1 MKEIKLK
8 IVTPEKV
15 LYEGMVEAVS
25 FPTVDGEITVLPH
38 HIPIIAA
45 IKAGELKIKKA
56 GKDEFFH
63 VTKGVLEVDG
73 EMITLLTDAAE
84 RSLEIDEKRAQE
96 AHERAKQVMAE
107 KRTDIESYAE
117 ATAQLE
123 RALSRLK
130 VVRRRRGSA
139 GPGAGMSFNQQA

>member
-15 LYEGMVEAVS
+15 LYEGMVESVS

-38 HIPIIAA
+38 HLPIISAV
-45 IKAGELKIKKA
+45 KAGELKIKID
-56 GKDEFFH
+56 GKYDFFH
-63 VTKGVLEVDG
+63 VTRGVLEVDG
-73 EMITLLTDAAE
+73 RMITLLTDAAE

-96 AHERAKQVMAE
+96 AHERAKQIMAE
-107 KRTDIESYAE
+107 KRTDVESYAE

-130 VVRRRRGSA
+130 IVRKRRGGRA
-139 GPGAGMSFNQQA
+139 SFNSQL

>member
-15 LYEGMVEAVS
+15 LYEGMVESVS
-25 FPTVDGEITVLPH
+25 FPTVDGEITVLAH
-38 HIPIIAA
+38 HIPIISAV
-45 IKAGELKIKKA
+45 KAGELKIKA
-56 GKDEFFH
+56 SGKEEFFH

-73 EMITLLTDAAE
+73 ETIILLTDAAE
-84 RSLEIDEKRAQE
+84 RSEAIDEKRAQE
-96 AHERAKQVMAE
+96 AHERAKQIMAE

-117 ATAQLE
+117 AVAQLE

-130 VVRRRRGSA
+130 VVRRRKGGKS
-139 GPGAGMSFNQQA
+139 SFNQ

>member
-15 LYEGMVEAVS
+15 LYEGMVESVS

-38 HIPIIAA
+38 HLPIISAV
-45 IKAGELKIKKA
+45 KAGELKMRVN
-56 GKDEFFH
+56 GKEEFFH

-73 EMITLLTDAAE
+73 QMITLLTDAAE
-84 RSLEIDEKRAQE
+84 RSIEIDEKRAQE
-96 AHERAKQVMAE
+96 AHERAKQIMAE
-107 KRTDIESYAE
+107 KRTDVESYAE
-117 ATAQLE
+117 AVSQLE

-130 VVRRRRGSA
+130 VVRRRRGGKS
-139 GPGAGMSFNQQA
+139 SFNSQS